1 MVKAAVLYGFNEP
14 LKIESLTLK
23 APRPDEVVVKVAASG
38 ICHTDVSVVQG
49 RLPHPPPVVL
59 GHEAAGIVE
68 EVGSAVTHLTPGDHV
83 VLSAVPSCGSC
94 FYCTAGE
101 SHLCEAGV
109 MAMMMGQEGV
119 FEKDGL
125 EITRFAGLGSFAE
138 RTVVRAAAA
147 IKIPHDIPLDRAC
160 LIGCGVMTGVG
171 AAVNSARVRP
181 GQRVAVFGCG
191 GVGLNVI
198 QGAALCGAST
208 IIGVDLVDQKLEW
221 AKQFGATHTV
231 NPRRD
236 GDAADAV
243 RSLTGG
249 IGADITFEVI
259 GAPPVVAQCLASVR
273 RGGKVIMVGAPGF
286 GEDLTVPA
294 AIMPL
299 EEKSIIGTLLGSGSM
314 RRYVPELCALY
325 SAGKLKLDELISR
338 RISLE
343 EINTAFEAM
352 EKGEVARTVIVY

>member
-1 MVKAAVLYGFNEP
+1 
-14 LKIESLTLK
+14 
-23 APRPDEVVVKVAASG
+23 
-38 ICHTDVSVVQG
+38 
-49 RLPHPPPVVL
+49 
-59 GHEAAGIVE
+59 
-68 EVGSAVTHLTPGDHV
+68 
-83 VLSAVPSCGSC
+83 
-94 FYCTAGE
+94 
-101 SHLCEAGV
+101 V

-147 IKIPHDIPLDRAC
+147 VKIPHDVPLDRAC
-160 LIGCGVMTGVG
+160 LIGCGVMTGIG

-198 QGAALCGAST
+198 QGAALCGAQA
-208 IIGVDLVDQKLEW
+208 IIAVDLLDQKLEW

-231 NPRRD
+231 NPSRD

-243 RSLTGG
+243 RTLTGG
-249 IGADITFEVI
+249 IGADIAFEVI

-314 RRYVPELCALY
+314 HRYGPELCALY
-325 SAGKLKLDELISR
+325 SAGKIKLDELISR
-338 RISLE
+338 RIHLE
-343 EINTAFEAM
+343 DINSAFEAM